1 MSVPAF
7 EFRVSKSVIVLAVV
21 LPVDMTLKFPRGF
34 ANDVEN
40 EQRAL
45 DERYPSVPSPMSDEK
60 SCGVE
65 ITLIVPEER

>member
-1 MSVPAF
+1 MSVAAF
-7 EFRVSKSVIVLAVV
+7 ELRVSNRVIELAVV

-40 EQRAL
+40 VQRAL
-45 DERYPSVPSPMSDEK
+45 DEIYPSVPSPMSEEK

-65 ITLIVPEER
+65 ITLMVPEDT

>member
-1 MSVPAF
+1 VAAF
-7 EFRVSKSVIVLAVV
+7 ELSVSNNVIVLAVV

-45 DERYPSVPSPMSDEK
+45 DERYPSVPSPMSEEN

-65 ITLIVPEER
+65 ITFIVPEDR

>member
-45 DERYPSVPSPMSDEK
+45 DERYPSVPRPISDEN

-65 ITLIVPEER
+65 ITLIVPEDK

>member
-1 MSVPAF
+1 MAAF
-7 EFRVSKSVIVLAVV
+7 ELRVSNNVIVLAVV

-45 DERYPSVPSPMSDEK
+45 DERYPSVPRPMSEEK

-65 ITLIVPEER
+65 MTLIVPEDK